1 MNFNGL
7 KYMSES
13 VERQFNNMCEMAAE
27 KIIITKEEKKCY
39 HEIATD
45 APKWNRAVND
55 SISLRKVIVFTAQ
68 MEQPI

>member
-1 MNFNGL
+1 MVE
-7 KYMSES
+7 KYMFES
-13 VERQFNNMCEMAAE
+13 VERQFNKHVHGSPW

-45 APKWNRAVND
+45 APKWNSAVND

-68 MEQPI
+68 MEQPT

>member
-1 MNFNGL
+1 
-7 KYMSES
+7 
-13 VERQFNNMCEMAAE
+13 MCEMAAE

>member
-1 MNFNGL
+1 MNFNGW
-7 KYMSES
+7 KYMYES
-13 VERQFNNMCEMAAE
+13 VECQFNKHATDRLW

-45 APKWNRAVND
+45 APKWNRAVKD